1 MNPRKVIGAVALA
14 LLVLIA
20 LASRYIAG
28 IPQEQWGSVWNF
40 AYVAAVCVALVMAL
54 YDRKNFPKKVWD
66 YNPKRGL
73 FYFML
78 GWILFP
84 IMMAIDA
91 LFGTEISLGGML
103 IGTAIMS
110 VLVGIAGTF
119 TENVGV

>member
-1 MNPRKVIGAVALA
+1 MNPRKIIGAVALA

-20 LASRYIAG
+20 LASRYLAG
-28 IPQEQWGSVWNF
+28 IPQEQWGPVWNI
-40 AYVAAVCVALVMAL
+40 AYVGAVFTALVMAL
-54 YDRKNFPKKVWD
+54 YDRKNLPEKVWD

-84 IMMAIDA
+84 IMMTIDA

-103 IGTAIMS
+103 IGTAMMS